1 MIVVIAD
8 DLSGATETA
17 GLGWR
22 LGLRTQVQKRFN
34 EAAGVDLIVVNTQ
47 TRAMALQE
55 AVDTCEALAYRI
67 SRSRAAW
74 CYKKVDSVLR
84 GHVYAELRAC
94 MKRWNKPNAILAP
107 ANPSRGRLIANGRY
121 LIHGRPL
128 DQTDF
133 ANDPQYPV
141 TSCRVMDLLHGDL
154 ECPAYS
160 VPYDQYASDKTGIC
174 VADVTDLED
183 LEHWAACVDDNTL
196 AAGGADFL
204 AALLIN
210 RLADTEHRKSLTME
224 PITGQTLFVCGSTS
238 ESARAAVRA
247 AEDQG
252 IPVCRMPDSLVQVL
266 SPDER
271 AIDQWTRT
279 VLETLETRGCAIIAV
294 DRPVIRHPESP
305 SQLASMMACLV
316 QGVIPRTSLFE
327 LFIEGGHTADTIVE
341 RMAWG
346 TLNVLG
352 EYRPGVVC
360 AAVPGGETLRVTIKP
375 GSYAWPDNIWTHC
388 TEGMSHAK

>member
-8 DLSGATETA
+8 DLSGAAEMA
-17 GLGWR
+17 GLAWR
-22 LGLRTQVQKRFN
+22 YGMRTQVQKRFN
-34 EAAGVDLIVVNTQ
+34 AAVDVDLIVVNTQ
-47 TRAMALQE
+47 TRAMSQQA
-55 AVDTCEALAYRI
+55 AADSCEALACRI
-67 SRSRAAW
+67 SRSQPAW

-84 GHVYAELRAC
+84 GHVYAESRTF
-94 MKRWNKPNAILAP
+94 MEMWNKSNVILAP
-107 ANPSRGRLIANGRY
+107 ANPSRGRTIVDGRY
-121 LIHGRPL
+121 LIDGHPL
-128 DQTDF
+128 DRTDF
-133 ANDPQYPV
+133 ANDPQHPV
-141 TSCRVMDLLHGDL
+141 TSCEVMDLLNGDD
-154 ECPAYS
+154 ECPVYS
-160 VPYDQYASDKTGIC
+160 VPHDQYTPDKTGIC
-174 VADVTDLED
+174 VADVTDSED
-183 LEHWAACVDDNTL
+183 LKHWAACVDDNTL

-316 QGVIPRTSLFE
+316 QGIIQRTSLFE

-360 AAVPGGETLRVTIKP
+360 TGVPGGETLRVTIKP

>member
-8 DLSGATETA
+8 DLSGAAELA

-22 LGLRTQVQKRFN
+22 FGLRTQVQRRFN
-34 EAAGVDLIVVNTQ
+34 AAADVDLIVVDTQ
-47 TRAMALQE
+47 NRAKSQQV

-84 GHVYAELRAC
+84 GHVDAELRAC
-94 MKRWNKPNAILAP
+94 MKMWHTSNVILAP
-107 ANPSRGRLIANGRY
+107 ANPSRGRTIVDGCY
-121 LIHGRPL
+121 LIDGQPL

-133 ANDPQYPV
+133 VNDPQYPV
-141 TSCRVMDLLHGDL
+141 GSCQVLDLLNSDN
-154 ECPAYS
+154 ECSAYS
-160 VPYDQYASDKTGIC
+160 VPCDQYASEKTGIC
-174 VADVTDLED
+174 VADVTDSED
-183 LEHWAACVDDNTL
+183 LKHWAACVDDNTL
-196 AAGGADFL
+196 AAGGADFF
-204 AALLIN
+204 AALLAN
-210 RLADTEHRKSLTME
+210 RLPASEHRRPLIME
-224 PITGQTLFVCGSTS
+224 PMTGQTLFVSGSTS

-279 VLETLETRGCAIIAV
+279 VLETLQAQGSAIIAI
-294 DRPVIRHPESP
+294 DRPVIRCAERAC
-305 SQLASMMACLV
+305 QLASYMASLV
-316 QGVIPRTSLFE
+316 QGIIQRASLFD
-327 LFIEGGHTADTIVE
+327 LFIEGGHTADAIME
-341 RMAWG
+341 RMAWDR
-346 TLNVLG
+346 LNVLG

-360 AAVPGGETLRVTIKP
+360 TGVPGRETLRVTIKP

-388 TEGMSHAK
+388 REGMSYAK